1 MINKFYSVKPILDSN
16 LKQVYIE
23 TYGCQ
28 MNVSDSEVV
37 LSVLQSNNYS
47 LCSNLEDASIV
58 FINTC
63 SIRDNAEQKIW
74 SRLDYFRSLK
84 KKNKNLKVGVLGCM
98 AERLKEKLLEDGVV
112 DIVAG
117 PDSYRDLPLL
127 LTGIANGEKQI
138 NTILS
143 EEETYADISP
153 VRMDKN
159 GVSAF
164 ISIMRGCNNYCSYCV
179 VPYVR
184 GRERSRN
191 PQSII
196 NEAKQLLQ
204 NGYREVTLLGQNV
217 NSYHWENNSNLLPN
231 QLSQLKSN
239 KLSQATATQPSK
251 PAIEQPVTFAQLLV
265 MVAQIDPSLR
275 VRFSTSHP
283 KDIDES
289 LIRAI
294 AKYPNICK
302 HVHLPIQSGSNAVLK
317 RMGRKYTREG
327 YLKKANLI
335 KELIPECSLS
345 TDIIAGFSGETE
357 QDHQETLSAIREVGY
372 YTAFMFQYSE
382 RPDTLAAKKYP
393 DNVLTDVKNRRLSE
407 IIALQQEFSHTSN
420 KADLGKTFEVLVEGA
435 SKRSSK
441 ELFGR
446 TSQNKVCIFPAGKHK
461 VGDYVNVKVVSCS
474 SATLKG
480 VVIG

>member
-1 MINKFYSVKPILDSN
+1 
-16 LKQVYIE
+16 
-23 TYGCQ
+23 
-28 MNVSDSEVV
+28 
-37 LSVLQSNNYS
+37 
-47 LCSNLEDASIV
+47 
-58 FINTC
+58 
-63 SIRDNAEQKIW
+63 
-74 SRLDYFRSLK
+74 
-84 KKNKNLKVGVLGCM
+84 
-98 AERLKEKLLEDGVV
+98 
-112 DIVAG
+112 
-117 PDSYRDLPLL
+117 
-127 LTGIANGEKQI
+127 
-138 NTILS
+138 
-143 EEETYADISP
+143 
-153 VRMDKN
+153 
-159 GVSAF
+159 
-164 ISIMRGCNNYCSYCV
+164 
-179 VPYVR
+179 
-184 GRERSRN
+184 
-191 PQSII
+191 
-196 NEAKQLLQ
+196 
-204 NGYREVTLLGQNV
+204 
-217 NSYHWENNSNLLPN
+217 
-231 QLSQLKSN
+231 
-239 KLSQATATQPSK
+239 
-251 PAIEQPVTFAQLLV
+251 LV